1 MSGRRTALKVLL
13 LLIVL
18 ITVFQ
23 LGIYIEIIRFHLA
36 YVVPPFAALVATF
49 ICALI
54 NILFHRFFERHH
66 LRLLYLATSLQFFLF
81 AAAVLMHFFET
92 PIYAVLSIAIAIPSL
107 IWYVLLLRTVSR
119 DATIE

>member
-1 MSGRRTALKVLL
+1 MRNTIPTEFTTSMQQTMSGRRTALKVLL

-23 LGIYIEIIRFHLA
+23 LGIYTGIIRFHLA

-81 AAAVLMHFFET
+81 AV
-92 PIYAVLSIAIAIPSL
+92 
-107 IWYVLLLRTVSR
+107 
-119 DATIE
+119 